1 MDTRGRLTEAFDT
14 WSAWAD
20 AQAGDD
26 SRHAVLAEHLRAGRP
41 FSHPAYAGHLV
52 RPPHRAALLGLLA
65 ATLVDPEDRA
75 FDDESTT
82 AALEDEVVAG
92 LAAMFGPARW
102 HGQLTSGGDIAA
114 LEALGAAREVHPEVG
129 IAHSAD
135 GYGAHE
141 RMCELLRVPAYS
153 VSVDTAGRMD
163 PDALVTVL
171 RRERVGTV
179 VVTAGTTTLGAVDP
193 IADILPLCREHGV
206 RVHVDAG
213 YGGFFTLLADT
224 DELRDTPAARH
235 LRAIADCDSVL
246 VDPHRQGLHPNP
258 CGVLLVR
265 AADGDGDGD
274 GEEAGSFARRHPG
287 VFDPDRARA
296 GGPAAALW
304 LTLRALPPTT
314 DALGEVLVTG
324 LRGARRWRDLI
335 DAEPELMLYQEPE
348 LDILTFVPLTGE
360 PHPRMSSVT
369 AAGRHMLRAG
379 TGGAE
384 HPAHLSTS
392 SVRVLDFVRRHPRAV
407 ADRNEAHI
415 LRGALLRPDA
425 AAHVERVHERVTAL
439 AAAAPRR
446 CRPSGPPS
454 RPQPVESAV

>member
-52 RPPHRAALLGLLA
+52 RPPLRAALLGLLA

-75 FDDESTT
+75 CDDESTT

-92 LAAMFGPARW
+92 LAAMFGPATW

-114 LEALGAAREVHPEVG
+114 LEALRAAREAHPEVG

-193 IADILPLCREHGV
+193 IADILPLCHEHGV

-213 YGGFFTLLADT
+213 YGGFFTLLADAE
-224 DELRDTPAARH
+224 ELRGTPAARH

-265 AADGDGDGD
+265 AGDGDED
-274 GEEAGSFARRHPG
+274 GEEQPGSVARRLPG
-287 VFDPDRARA
+287 VFDPDRARS
-296 GGPAAALW
+296 GSPAAALW

-314 DALGEVLVTG
+314 DGLGEVLVTG

-348 LDILTFVPLTGE
+348 LDVLTFVPLTGE

-369 AAGRHMLRAG
+369 AAGRHMLRAD
-379 TGGAE
+379 TGGAQ

-446 CRPSGPPS
+446 PRPPGPPPHS
-454 RPQPVESAV
+454 QPVESAV